1 MLFQLLRYRAYFKS
15 FLFPHNCFY
24 CDGWVLY
31 SVLNPNIPDNR
42 REKEPNCFSVGG
54 YAEFKQL
61 GTVVLMESVYI
72 FCNAF
77 QNSFSCFPLLKVGYW
92 RIKKLGTGQKKVK
105 LITSV
110 LFHT

>member
-1 MLFQLLRYRAYFKS
+1 MPLNLS
-15 FLFPHNCFY
+15 FPHNYVFAY

-61 GTVVLMESVYI
+61 GTVVLMEEVCIY
-72 FCNAF
+72 FAMHF
-77 QNSFSCFPLLKVGYW
+77 
-92 RIKKLGTGQKKVK
+92 RI
-105 LITSV
+105 
-110 LFHT
+110 LFHVFLC